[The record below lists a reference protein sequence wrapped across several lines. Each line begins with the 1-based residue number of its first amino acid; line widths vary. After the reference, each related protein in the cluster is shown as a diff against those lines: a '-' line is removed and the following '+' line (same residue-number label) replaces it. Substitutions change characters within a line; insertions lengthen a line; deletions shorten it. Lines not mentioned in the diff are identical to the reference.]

1 MNNKLVLVSITDEEY
16 LNIIKVLLRLDIYYS
31 ELSIKNNKVYFK
43 VNYDD
48 YNNLKKYFINIKLEK
63 RLGLDGIIS
72 FMKKHYIILISF
84 IITYGL
90 LLLLSNVIFDIE
102 IVTNNNELKRIINL
116 YLEEN
121 GIEKNKFMKSYEE
134 LEIIKKKILEENKDT
149 IEWLE
154 IERVGTKYIV
164 SLTERVIND
173 KEIETTKRDLV
184 AKKDALILYLIN
196 KNGTSIKEVNELV
209 KKGDIIITG
218 DIIKNEEV
226 VDRVDAKGEVYGEVW
241 YTVNT
246 TVPYKHI
253 DYVNTGEIVN
263 HIYLDIFG
271 KKFTLMGKYDTKNE
285 IVRTKVL
292 LDKPYLFFKVVKE
305 EKELYEYVTHTVTYE
320 EAYEEALKRSERV
333 INEKLSSDEYI
344 IDKKVLKINKYSS
357 KIEIEIFYKVYENIG
372 EYRKVTSEV
381 VN

>member
-1 MNNKLVLVSITDEEY
+1 MNNKLVLVSITDEGY

-121 GIEKNKFMKSYEE
+121 GIEKNKFIKSYDE
-134 LEIIKKKILEENKDT
+134 LEIIKNKILEENKDT

-226 VDRVDAKGEVYGEVW
+226 VDRVDTNGEVYGEVW
-241 YTVNT
+241 YIVNT

-285 IVRTKVL
+285 IVTTKVL

-305 EKELYEYVTHTVTYE
+305 EKELYEYVTHTVTYD

-357 KIEIEIFYKVYENIG
+357 KIELEIFYKVYENIG
-372 EYRKVTSEV
+372 EYREVIPEV

>member
-31 ELSIKNNKVYFK
+31 ELNIKDNKVYFK
-43 VNYDD
+43 VNYED
-48 YNNLKKYFINIKLEK
+48 YKNLKKYFTNIKLEK

-72 FMKKHYIILISF
+72 FIKKHYIILISF
-84 IITYGL
+84 IITYGI

-121 GIEKNKFMKSYEE
+121 GIEKNKFMKSYDE

-164 SLTERVIND
+164 NLTERVINEE
-173 KEIETTKRDLV
+173 KIETSKRDLV

-253 DYVNTGEIVN
+253 DYVKTGEIVN

-285 IVRTKVL
+285 IVTTKVL

>member
-1 MNNKLVLVSITDEEY
+1 M
-16 LNIIKVLLRLDIYYS
+16 
-31 ELSIKNNKVYFK
+31 
-43 VNYDD
+43 
-48 YNNLKKYFINIKLEK
+48 
-63 RLGLDGIIS
+63 
-72 FMKKHYIILISF
+72 
-84 IITYGL
+84 
-90 LLLLSNVIFDIE
+90 
-102 IVTNNNELKRIINL
+102 
-116 YLEEN
+116 
-121 GIEKNKFMKSYEE
+121 
-134 LEIIKKKILEENKDT
+134 
-149 IEWLE
+149 
-154 IERVGTKYIV
+154 
-164 SLTERVIND
+164 
-173 KEIETTKRDLV
+173 
-184 AKKDALILYLIN
+184 
-196 KNGTSIKEVNELV
+196 
-209 KKGDIIITG
+209 
-218 DIIKNEEV
+218 
-226 VDRVDAKGEVYGEVW
+226 YGEVW

-357 KIEIEIFYKVYENIG
+357 KIELEIFYKVYENIG
-372 EYRKVTSEV
+372 EYREVIPEV

>member
-102 IVTNNNELKRIINL
+102 IITNNNELKRIINL

-121 GIEKNKFMKSYEE
+121 GIEKNKFIKSYEE
-134 LEIIKKKILEENKDT
+134 LEIIKNKILEENKDT

-173 KEIETTKRDLV
+173 KEIETAKRDLV

-226 VDRVDAKGEVYGEVW
+226 VDRVDANGEVYGEVW

-285 IVRTKVL
+285 IVTTKVL

-305 EKELYEYVTHTVTYE
+305 EKELYEYVTHTVTYD

-372 EYRKVTSEV
+372 EYREVIPEV